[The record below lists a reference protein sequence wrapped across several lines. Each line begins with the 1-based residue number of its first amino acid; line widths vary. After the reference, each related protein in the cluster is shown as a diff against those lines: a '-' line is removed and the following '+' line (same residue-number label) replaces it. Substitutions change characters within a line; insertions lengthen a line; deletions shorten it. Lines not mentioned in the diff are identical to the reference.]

1 MCELLHTSLVVQ
13 KCNVAKKPVELAIRS
28 GSCRE
33 RKRPQ
38 PLDGQGK
45 LAERNETSSSA
56 LPALQHLLGGLRAE
70 HPLVALPTFWVL
82 FIQKFARRARAP
94 KLLIYFGP
102 GARDRRR
109 TTDVGALK
117 DAPSI
122 MSDEF
127 DSLDATE
134 KAAIRATLIR
144 CRVLAAKIA
153 NELRNKKPQHFV
165 DKSSLAQLYASLEHA
180 AGVLEQKRR

>member
-1 MCELLHTSLVVQ
+1 
-13 KCNVAKKPVELAIRS
+13 
-28 GSCRE
+28 
-33 RKRPQ
+33 
-38 PLDGQGK
+38 
-45 LAERNETSSSA
+45 
-56 LPALQHLLGGLRAE
+56 
-70 HPLVALPTFWVL
+70 
-82 FIQKFARRARAP
+82 
-94 KLLIYFGP
+94 
-102 GARDRRR
+102 
-109 TTDVGALK
+109 
-117 DAPSI
+117 

-165 DKSSLAQLYASLEHA
+165 DKSSLAQLSASLEHA